1 MPNIM
6 VIASAI
12 GLADASS
19 ACSAS
24 AQSTPSQTVSAAIER
39 QPPRWSVPPRVEP
52 SSRLLRSGLE
62 TASATIRCRARP
74 DGHVEAC
81 RVTAEEPFGTGLGR
95 DLMAA
100 ARDARIDP
108 NSLDQAGD
116 DWISFTARFRLE
128 PLF

>member
-12 GLADASS
+12 GLAFVSS
-19 ACSAS
+19 TGSAS
-24 AQSTPSQTVSAAIER
+24 AQSTPSQTIPSATER
-39 QPPRWSVPPRVEP
+39 PPPRWSVPPRVEP
-52 SSRLLRSGLE
+52 NSRLRRSGRE

-95 DLMAA
+95 DLVAA

-108 NSLDQAGD
+108 DSLDQAGD

>member
-12 GLADASS
+12 GLALVSS
-19 ACSAS
+19 TGSAS
-24 AQSTPSQTVSAAIER
+24 AQSTPSHPIPAVTER
-39 QPPRWSVPPRVEP
+39 PPPRWSVPPRVEP
-52 SSRLLRSGLE
+52 NSRLRRSGRE

-95 DLMAA
+95 DLVAA

-108 NSLDQAGD
+108 DSLDQAD
-116 DWISFTARFRLE
+116 DASISFTARFRLE
-128 PLF
+128 PPF